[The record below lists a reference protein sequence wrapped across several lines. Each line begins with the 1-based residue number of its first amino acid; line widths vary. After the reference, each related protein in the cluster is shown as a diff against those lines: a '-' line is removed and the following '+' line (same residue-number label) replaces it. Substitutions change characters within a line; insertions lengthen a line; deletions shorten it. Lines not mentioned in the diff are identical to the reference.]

1 MKWIN
6 IVEHVVHVETEYK
19 VPSILILFLLGS
31 RTQRDHTEIQYG
43 RIPHVFFAYY
53 LGSVLMKRDVLK
65 LNALATERGQPSE
78 EDCLALQRAKR
89 LESCHAFGGTV
100 CSHRIRTD
108 LRQYLG
114 KRQSDV
120 LNARPRSIPF
130 IKGEEGCYERNRLC
144 TDVWPCLENWR
155 WRRASS
161 LSPAIINPLVLG
173 SAVFALSMYCRNT
186 PSPTIH

>member
-108 LRQYLG
+108 PRQYLG

-130 IKGEEGCYERNRLC
+130 KKGEEGCYGRNRLYR
-144 TDVWPCLENWR
+144 CLALPRKLAME
-155 WRRASS
+155 SS
-161 LSPAIINPLVLG
+161 KFFIS
-173 SAVFALSMYCRNT
+173 R
-186 PSPTIH
+186 HH